1 VGSHAGFLQSQGQDV
16 TDVDA
21 VGMNDLTKAKTIT
34 KKELILLEYVK
45 LLTLEPAKVTDADIE
60 KLRKAG
66 WNDKEI
72 FEATFD
78 TALFAFFNRM
88 ADAYGLD
95 YPMDG
100 WKPPVATAPTVSVPP
115 VTTTIKEPIKLP
127 SKGTGK

>member
-1 VGSHAGFLQSQGQDV
+1 VGSHAGFLQSQGQDI
-16 TDVDA
+16 TDVEA
-21 VGMNDLTKAKTIT
+21 VGMNDLSKAKSIT
-34 KKELILLEYVK
+34 KKELILLDYVK

-78 TALFAFFNRM
+78 ISLFAFFNRM

-95 YPMDG
+95 YPPTG
-100 WKPPVATAPTVSVPP
+100 WKPPVLPAPAPLVTPLATITIPP
-115 VTTTIKEPIKLP
+115 PK
-127 SKGTGK
+127 KGTEK

>member
-16 TDVDA
+16 SDVDA
-21 VGMNDLTKAKTIT
+21 VAMNDLTKAKTIT

-45 LLTLEPAKVTDADIE
+45 VLTLEPAKVTDVSIE
-60 KLRKAG
+60 TLRKAG

-95 YPMDG
+95 YPMTG
-100 WKPPVATAPTVSVPP
+100 WKPPVTTVVTPTVVPDP
-115 VTTTIKEPIKLP
+115 N
-127 SKGTGK
+127 KGTGK